1 MSDVDLELRFKDLQF
16 QHGGTFHSSFDTSIN
31 TELVLANSS
40 DVLLITRVQTQFHLN

>member
-16 QHGGTFHSSFDTSIN
+16 QYGGIFHSSFDTSIN
-31 TELVLANSS
+31 TELVLPNSS